1 MRSAWCALPGGHPA
15 AGRGSSPRWHTVPRC
30 AATPPTPA
38 ATGLMHARRRT
49 SAAHVPG
56 TLPRSLRDHTTRH
69 SRHIHPPAGCRGT
82 RRGAAADA
90 RLCGPGCSNTAPPAG
105 PARRTAGRRAHSTTP
120 VPSWSCRGR
129 DPAPAPW
136 CRRHAPAPPT
146 SRAAPPPRPADAS
159 AVRSVRP
166 SPPASSGRGRW
177 YPPADCHLAGAN
189 WPLI

>member
-1 MRSAWCALPGGHPA
+1 
-15 AGRGSSPRWHTVPRC
+15 
-30 AATPPTPA
+30 
-38 ATGLMHARRRT
+38 LMHARRRT

-166 SPPASSGRGRW
+166 SPPASSGRGRCRPARRS
-177 YPPADCHLAGAN
+177 PPGDTAASESRGGVSPPRAPRTVRE
-189 WPLI
+189 PLGSYGSQCSAPAIQKRPMGKQVRR